1 MSFRIIIVYSYPKNF
16 HIMTLNDIRNRSGL
30 LLLVIGLGMLGFIF
44 MDLMNSGTSL
54 FQKGQ
59 NLLLKLDGTEVTF
72 TNFEKELEQNIN
84 IKYGSSFGSVNIT
97 QAQRD
102 TERDLLWDEKI
113 EEILLSKK
121 FNQSGIMVGQTETW
135 DLISGD
141 ITVNQAQ
148 LFSFFFRDQTESGE
162 WNQYDPEMIQSW
174 IEIGSDNPQWPR
186 YLFFK
191 NRIVKERQ
199 YLKYYNAIK
208 KGLYATKHDGE
219 AYYIEQTQSSGG
231 KYIYIPTNNSEFITD
246 PSEKEIKKYYKNNRL
261 DFPNIPNRELTYF
274 TFNLTA
280 SESDKQDIIKEMEEL
295 ISDKKLFN
303 KNTNREELVQGFENT
318 TNIEEF
324 INQHGDN
331 RYSLTII
338 SRQLFTDLSQKH
350 TIKNDIIQP
359 YIDNKLCRIGRVIES
374 SKDSVKIAYLDR
386 ELYASDQTLNEIY
399 SDVFDI
405 INNNPKL
412 TDLDKITADTGV
424 RSRNV
429 TLQKMDKTVPGL
441 GVSRQIVRWAFGQE
455 MKLQEPKFFDLES
468 KYIIAIISNINE
480 DETKAFSEVYDEI
493 KLKLQNKKTTQAI
506 VDEIER
512 LDYTSINDIAN
523 VFNTKVNPIDGLRL
537 NSDIFGKE
545 GYNPGAVGAFLG
557 SDENTISSPFISKN
571 GVFVFQ
577 KEKKNN
583 INNPTNFDQYQKL
596 ITQSYQSEVDLLL
609 IDAIKM
615 DKDITDNRFNFY

>member
-1 MSFRIIIVYSYPKNF
+1 
-16 HIMTLNDIRNRSGL
+16 MTLNDIRNRSGL

-84 IKYGSSFGSVNIT
+84 IKYASAFGSVNIT
-97 QAQRD
+97 QTQRD
-102 TERDLLWDEKI
+102 SERDLLWEEKV
-113 EEILLSKK
+113 EGILLAKK
-121 FNQSGIMVGQTETW
+121 FNQSGIIVGQTETW
-135 DLISGD
+135 DLISGE
-141 ITVNQAQ
+141 ITGNQAQ

-199 YLKYYNAIK
+199 DLKYYNAIK

-231 KYIYIPTNNSEFITD
+231 KYIYIPTTNSEFLTE
-246 PSEKEIKKYYKNNRL
+246 PSEKEIKKYYKNNKL
-261 DFPNIPNRELTYF
+261 DFPNSPNREVTYF

-280 SESDKQDIIKEMEEL
+280 SESDKLDIINEMVEL
-295 ISDKKLFN
+295 
-303 KNTNREELVQGFENT
+303 EQGFRNT

-331 RYSLTII
+331 RYSLTTI
-338 SRQLFTDLSQKH
+338 STQLFTDLSEKH
-350 TIKNDIIQP
+350 AIKNDVIQP
-359 YIDNKLCRIGRVIES
+359 YIENKLCRMGRVIDS
-374 SKDSVKIAYLDR
+374 SKDSVMIAYLDR

-412 TDLDKITADTGV
+412 IDLDKITSETGV

-429 TLQKMDKTVPGL
+429 ILQKMDKTVPGL
-441 GVSRQIVRWAFGQE
+441 GLSRQIVRWAFNQE
-455 MKLQEPKFFDLES
+455 TKIQEPKFFDLEN
-468 KYIIAIISNINE
+468 KYIIAIVSNINE
-480 DETKAFSEVYDEI
+480 DETKALSEVYNDI
-493 KLKLQNKKTTQAI
+493 KLKLQNKNTAQAI
-506 VDEIER
+506 VDEIKKS
-512 LDYTSINDIAN
+512 DYTSINDIAN
-523 VFNTKVNPIDGLRL
+523 AFNTKVNPIDGLRL

-545 GYNPGAVGAFLG
+545 GYNPGAVGAFFG
-557 SDENTISSPFISKN
+557 ATENTISPPFISDN

-577 KEKKNN
+577 KEQKNS
-583 INNPTNFDQYQKL
+583 INNPANFNQYQKL
-596 ITQSYQSEVDLLL
+596 ITRNYHSEVDLLL

-615 DKDITDNRFNFY
+615 DKDMTDNRFNFY

>member
-1 MSFRIIIVYSYPKNF
+1 
-16 HIMTLNDIRNRSGL
+16 MTLNDIRNRSGL

-84 IKYGSSFGSVNIT
+84 IKYASSFGAVNIT
-97 QAQRD
+97 QTQRD

-121 FNQSGIMVGQTETW
+121 FDQSGVIVGQTEIW
-135 DLISGD
+135 DLVSGE
-141 ITVNQAQ
+141 ITGNQAQ

-191 NRIVKERQ
+191 NNIVKERQ

-208 KGLYATKHDGE
+208 KGLYATKYDGE
-219 AYYIEQTQSSGG
+219 SYYLEQTQSAGG
-231 KYIYIPTNNSEFITD
+231 EYVYIPTNNSEFLTE
-246 PSEKEIKKYYKNNRL
+246 PSEKEIKKYYKNNKL
-261 DFPNIPNRELTYF
+261 DFPNSPNRELTYF
-274 TFNLTA
+274 VFNLTA
-280 SESDKQDIIKEMEEL
+280 SESDKLDIIKEMEEL
-295 ISDKKLFN
+295 ILDQKVFN
-303 KNTNREELVQGFENT
+303 KNTNIEELEQGFKNT
-318 TNIEEF
+318 TNIESF
-324 INQHGDN
+324 INQHADN
-331 RYSLTII
+331 RYSLT
-338 SRQLFTDLSQKH
+338 TVSQKEFSELRVKH
-350 TIKNDIIQP
+350 TIKNEIIQP
-359 YIDNKLCRIGRVIES
+359 YIENKLCRMGRVMES

-412 TDLDKITADTGV
+412 TDLDKITEDKGV
-424 RSRNV
+424 RPRNV
-429 TLQKMDKTVPGL
+429 ILQKMDKTVPGL
-441 GVSRQIVRWAFGQE
+441 GLSRQMVRWAFSQE
-455 MKLQEPKFFDLES
+455 TQIQEPKFFDLEN
-468 KYIIAIISNINE
+468 KYIIAILSNIYE
-480 DETKAFSEVYDEI
+480 EETQVLSEVYDEI
-493 KLKLQNKKTTQAI
+493 KLKLKNQKTAQAI

-512 LDYTSINDIAN
+512 LGHKNINEIAN
-523 VFNTKVNPIDGLRL
+523 TFNVKVNTIDGLRL
-537 NSDIFGKE
+537 NSDLFGKE
-545 GYNPGAVGAFLG
+545 GYNPGAVGAFFG
-557 SDENTISSPFISKN
+557 TTINSMSIPFVSGN

-577 KEKKNN
+577 KEQKNS
-583 INNPTNFDQYQKL
+583 INSPTNFDQYQKL
-596 ITQSYQSEVDLLL
+596 LTRNYHSEVDLIL

-615 DKDITDNRFNFY
+615 DKNITDNRFNFY

>member
-1 MSFRIIIVYSYPKNF
+1 
-16 HIMTLNDIRNRSGL
+16 MTLNDIRNRSGL

-84 IKYGSSFGSVNIT
+84 IKYASAFGSVNIT
-97 QAQRD
+97 QTQRD
-102 TERDLLWDEKI
+102 TERDLLWEEKV
-113 EEILLSKK
+113 EGILLAKK

-135 DLISGD
+135 DLISGE
-141 ITVNQAQ
+141 ITGNQAQ

-199 YLKYYNAIK
+199 DLKYYNAIK
-208 KGLYATKHDGE
+208 KGLYATSHDGE

-231 KYIYIPTNNSEFITD
+231 KYIYIPTTNSEFLTE
-246 PSEKEIKKYYKNNRL
+246 PSEKEIKKYYKNNKL
-261 DFPNIPNRELTYF
+261 DFPNSPNREVTYF

-280 SESDKQDIIKEMEEL
+280 SESDKLDIINEMVEL
-295 ISDKKLFN
+295 
-303 KNTNREELVQGFENT
+303 EQGLRNT

-331 RYSLTII
+331 RYSLTTI
-338 SRQLFTDLSQKH
+338 STQLFTDLSEKNA
-350 TIKNDIIQP
+350 IKNDVIQP
-359 YIDNKLCRIGRVIES
+359 YIENKLCRMGRVIDS
-374 SKDSVKIAYLDR
+374 SKDSVRIAYLDR

-412 TDLDKITADTGV
+412 IDLDKITSETGV
-424 RSRNV
+424 RSRSV
-429 TLQKMDKTVPGL
+429 ILQKMDKTVPGL
-441 GVSRQIVRWAFGQE
+441 GLSRQIVRWAFNQE
-455 MKLQEPKFFDLES
+455 TKIQEPKFFDLEN
-468 KYIIAIISNINE
+468 KYIIAIVSNINE
-480 DETKAFSEVYDEI
+480 DETKALSEVYNDI
-493 KLKLQNKKTTQAI
+493 KLKLQNKNTAQAI
-506 VDEIER
+506 VDEIKKS
-512 LDYTSINDIAN
+512 DYTSINDIAN
-523 VFNTKVNPIDGLRL
+523 AFNTKVNPIDGLRL

-545 GYNPGAVGAFLG
+545 GYNPGAVGAFFG
-557 SDENTISSPFISKN
+557 ATENNISPPFISDN

-577 KEKKNN
+577 KEQKNS
-583 INNPTNFDQYQKL
+583 INNPANFNQYQKL
-596 ITQSYQSEVDLLL
+596 ITRNYHSEVDLLL

-615 DKDITDNRFNFY
+615 DKDMTDNRFNFY